1 MFKIFIS
8 WLKGLKS
15 RNLITIICI
24 FFTLI
29 FLLILP
35 IVSSVL
41 PFTYLAL

>member
-1 MFKIFIS
+1 MFKLLIS
-8 WLKGLKS
+8 WVKGLKTK
-15 RNLITIICI
+15 NLVTILLI